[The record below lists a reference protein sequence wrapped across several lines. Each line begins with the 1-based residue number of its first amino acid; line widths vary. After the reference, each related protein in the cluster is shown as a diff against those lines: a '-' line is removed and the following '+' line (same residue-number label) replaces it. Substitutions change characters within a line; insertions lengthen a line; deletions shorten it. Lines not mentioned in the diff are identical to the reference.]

1 MAQEKVTIDIVNSNV
16 QKLER
21 LNLDNWKLEEVK
33 LIKLKRSWVIRLLQ
47 RLRLIKR

>member
-16 QKLER
+16 NKLER
-21 LNLDNWKLEEVK
+21 LNLENWELEEVK

-47 RLRLIKR
+47 KLRLYKR

>member
-21 LNLDNWKLEEVK
+21 LNLENWELEEVK

-47 RLRLIKR
+47 KLRLYKR